1 MIKKKTQMKFL
12 TKTIKAKKKKWKI
25 KKKIPGW
32 LSVKANALRSLLAEK
47 NFKSF
52 SIIGELPTRSLH
64 KALPRNAYNGLFLVN
79 RLSITPANSDFYMPA
94 TNEVRYP
101 ELLEILSD
109 VF

>member
-1 MIKKKTQMKFL
+1 M
-12 TKTIKAKKKKWKI
+12 
-25 KKKIPGW
+25 PGW

-47 NFKSF
+47 IKSF

-64 KALPRNAYNGLFLVN
+64 NALPRNAYNGLFLVG
-79 RLSITPANSDFYMPA
+79 RLSITPAKIDFYMPA
-94 TNEVRYP
+94 TNEIRYP

>member
-1 MIKKKTQMKFL
+1 MKFL
-12 TKTIKAKKKKWKI
+12 KKKIKVKKKKWKI
-25 KKKIPGW
+25 KKNKMPGW

-52 SIIGELPTRSLH
+52 SIIGELQTRSLH
-64 KALPRNAYNGLFLVN
+64 NALPRNAYNGVFLVG
-79 RLSITPANSDFYMPA
+79 RLSIMPANRDFYMPA
-94 TNEVRYP
+94 TNEIRYP

>member
-1 MIKKKTQMKFL
+1 MKFL
-12 TKTIKAKKKKWKI
+12 KKTIKAKKKKWKI
-25 KKKIPGW
+25 KKNKMPGW
-32 LSVKANALRSLLAEK
+32 PSVKANALRSLLAEK

-64 KALPRNAYNGLFLVN
+64 NALPQNAYNGLFLVG
-79 RLSITPANSDFYMPA
+79 RFSITPV
-94 TNEVRYP
+94 TNEIRYP

>member
-1 MIKKKTQMKFL
+1 MKFL
-12 TKTIKAKKKKWKI
+12 KKTIKAKKKKWKI
-25 KKKIPGW
+25 KKKMPGW
-32 LSVKANALRSLLAEK
+32 LSVKANALRSLLEEK

-64 KALPRNAYNGLFLVN
+64 KALPRNAYNGFFLVN

-94 TNEVRYP
+94 TNEIRYP

>member
-1 MIKKKTQMKFL
+1 MKFL
-12 TKTIKAKKKKWKI
+12 KKTKKTKKAKKKKWKI
-25 KKKIPGW
+25 KKNKMPGW

-52 SIIGELPTRSLH
+52 SIIGELPTRLLH
-64 KALPRNAYNGLFLVN
+64 NAFPRNAYNGFFLVG

-101 ELLEILSD
+101 ELPGI
-109 VF
+109 

>member
-1 MIKKKTQMKFL
+1 MKFL
-12 TKTIKAKKKKWKI
+12 KKTIKAKKKKWKI
-25 KKKIPGW
+25 KKNKMPGW

-94 TNEVRYP
+94 TNEIRYP